1 MTPPATIAPEASP
14 RPVLDQHRSIL
25 DRPVRFFFVTGARRS
40 GTTLLTAMLNT
51 HPEAYCC
58 NEGWLVNGLG
68 SGAEHWIDPEK
79 FGAWASLGGAE
90 HGWLRN
96 IPASDARMIAARGA
110 VEALMREAAARAP
123 WKNPARVRVIGDKSV
138 EHYCHGAET
147 LWRLFPEAKYIHML
161 RDGRDVV
168 VSEMFLR
175 FRHDDF
181 EAFGAGA
188 DQARRAKGV
197 WFEGSGGRTAGDIE
211 GGDTGGRAASA
222 TGPATDVEPL
232 FNEDSL
238 GVLAESWASAVRAG
252 RQASGLFG
260 DRYFEVRYEDLLEG
274 PSPLAAVLGF
284 LGVGAADE
292 QVSACAGE
300 ARFERHSGGRK
311 PGEEDPRSDLRSGVA
326 GDWRRFFTPRDL
338 EVFREAAGGVLDE
351 LGYGADE

>member
-1 MTPPATIAPEASP
+1 MTPPATIVPDASP
-14 RPVLDQHRSIL
+14 RPVLDQHRPIL

-40 GTTLLTAMLNT
+40 GTSLLTAMLNT

-68 SGAEHWIDPEK
+68 SGAECWIDPER
-79 FGAWASLGGAE
+79 FGAWSSLGGAE

-96 IPASDARMIAARGA
+96 IPVSDARMIAARGA
-110 VEALMREAAARAP
+110 VEALMREAAAREP

-147 LWRLFPEAKYIHML
+147 LWRMFPEAKYIHML

-188 DQARRAKGV
+188 DQARRAKDA
-197 WFEGSGGRTAGDIE
+197 WFGGNA
-211 GGDTGGRAASA
+211 GGRAAGA
-222 TGPATDVEPL
+222 AANEPL
-232 FNEDSL
+232 FNEESL
-238 GVLAESWASAVRAG
+238 AVLASSWASAVRSA

-260 DRYFEVRYEDLLEG
+260 DRYSEVRYEDLLRG
-274 PSPLAAVLGF
+274 ASPLAGVLDF
-284 LGVGAADE
+284 LGVAGDDAQAG
-292 QVSACAGE
+292 ACAAE

-311 PGEEDPRSDLRSGVA
+311 PGEEDPSSDLRMGVV
-326 GDWRRFFTPRDL
+326 GDWTRFFTDRDR
-338 EVFREAAGGVLDE
+338 EVFIEAAGEVLLE
-351 LGYGADE
+351 LGYGPAGGQ